1 MSGID
6 FKKIGKTLRLRRRQ
20 KGLTLETL
28 ASQVGVSFNYIS
40 ELERG
45 DKQKVPSDEVLI
57 KLADLLSIDEKE
69 IFEGFGKLPNSIV
82 QELEQNE
89 MLLNTLY
96 EIKSNPNLSDID
108 RNALYMEIRKL
119 YLKHL
124 GK

>member
-1 MSGID
+1 MSKID
-6 FKKIGKTLRLRRRQ
+6 FKKIGKTLRLRRRK
-20 KGLTLETL
+20 KGLTLETI
-28 ASQVGVSFNYIS
+28 ANHVGVSFNYIS

-45 DKQKVPSDEVLI
+45 DKQKVPSDDVLT
-57 KLADLLSIDEKE
+57 KLAEILSMDEKE

-96 EIKSNPNLSDID
+96 EIKTNANLTEED
-108 RNALYMEIRKL
+108 RNALYVEIRNL

>member
-1 MSGID
+1 MSDIN
-6 FKKIGKTLRLRRRQ
+6 FKRIGKTLRLRRKK

-28 ASQVGVSFNYIS
+28 AKDVGVSFNYIS

-57 KLADLLSIDEKE
+57 KLAKILSIDEKE
-69 IFEGFGKLPNSIV
+69 IFEGFGKLPNSLV

-89 MLLNTLY
+89 MLLTTLY
-96 EIKSNPNLSDID
+96 EIRNNPSLSDGD
-108 RNALYMEIRKL
+108 RNALYTEIRNL

-124 GK
+124 RK